1 MRSVTLSSSEA
12 EYVALA
18 EAAKEVKFVYQV
30 LLSMG
35 MKIKT
40 PIIVRVDN
48 VGAIFMAEN
57 VAVSQR
63 TKHIDVK
70 YRFVQEFV
78 MDGFLRIIFVRTAEN
93 HADIFTKN
101 VSGDLHDKHCANLIG
116 KKGAVK

>member
-1 MRSVTLSSSEA
+1 M
-12 EYVALA
+12 
-18 EAAKEVKFVYQV
+18 KFVYQV
-30 LLSMG
+30 LQSMG
-35 MKIKT
+35 MKIKL

-48 VGAIFMAEN
+48 VGAIFIAEN

-93 HADIFTKN
+93 QADIFTKN
-101 VSGDLHDKHCANLIG
+101 VNGDLHDKHCEHLIG
-116 KKGAVK
+116 KKGEK